1 MVFADAPQVEPVAPA
16 PKLAFYAAAFQ
27 RLLKSLDALANPAC
41 CKGASTSV
49 FQVMG
54 LDGKPTGEEV
64 RLCDACG
71 REIPLA

>member
-1 MVFADAPQVEPVAPA
+1 MTTDAVPA
-16 PKLAFYAAAFQ
+16 EQLASMEIQ

-54 LDGKPTGEEV
+54 RDGKPTGEEV

-71 REIPLA
+71 RQLD